1 MKPRLL
7 AIFLLIVL
15 LPLALISFLGLRL
28 ARYERQNVR
37 SQLTLL
43 LTGRL
48 NDLST
53 DIAELLEQRRI
64 QTLDLL
70 TTANPAIEPLRNI
83 TYENPYLSQVFL
95 LRSDGSIVY
104 PNPRGDITED
114 ELAFLQRT
122 QDILSY
128 DHLISQVSTDNP
140 APDTTKTQQQNSRS
154 PLPTTQGNRPRQ
166 DGVSRITQQLDSGWH
181 VWFWGH
187 GLHVLL
193 WQRLPNSDII
203 GAELDRVRLLAD
215 IIGILPEEDSSTED
229 RLQGRIILCNAASR
243 SIYQWGRF
251 EPPENTVAL
260 ARIPL
265 KSPLNSWHLEYYLS
279 PDYAQSL
286 QGQSTYFAIGIS
298 IAAATLAL
306 IILATYFYREN
317 TRQIRLA
324 GKRVTFVNQVSHEL
338 KTPLTNIRMY
348 AELLQ
353 NTPHEDQSKI
363 GKYLNII
370 VDESHRLTRLIANIL
385 SFSKSQRNKLILR
398 FTTVVVDDVIRSVL
412 DNFKA
417 SFEKRDINV
426 QFDADAP
433 NPVQADPDAIA
444 QILGNL
450 LSNVE
455 KYAASGRYVKIISK
469 IVNSTT
475 RITVADKGPGI
486 PLNMND
492 KIFQP
497 FNRISNKLTDGVS
510 GTGIGLT
517 IARQLARFHGG
528 DITLQKT
535 QMGAAFEITLQTEP
549 AHSGETQ

>member
-1 MKPRLL
+1 
-7 AIFLLIVL
+7 VL
-15 LPLALISFLGLRL
+15 LPLALIAYLGLRL
-28 ARYERQNVR
+28 ADYERQNTR
-37 SQLTLL
+37 RQLTLL
-43 LTGRL
+43 LIDQL
-48 NDLST
+48 NDISN
-53 DIAELLEQRRI
+53 DVAQLLEQRRI
-64 QTLDLL
+64 QILDLL
-70 TTANPAIEPLRNI
+70 STASPEPDRLRNI

-95 LRSDGSIVY
+95 MHRDGYIVY
-104 PNPRGDITED
+104 PNPQDDITED
-114 ELAFLQRT
+114 ELAFLQSM

-128 DHLISQVSTDNP
+128 DTIVSQSSM
-140 APDTTKTQQQNSRS
+140 DTPTPSVATTQQENSRS
-154 PLPTTQGNRPRQ
+154 SFPATERNSARQVEILPVP
-166 DGVSRITQQLDSGWH
+166 QQVDSGWY

-187 GLHVLL
+187 GLHIIL
-193 WQRLPNSDII
+193 WQSLPNGDII

-215 IIGILPEEDSSTED
+215 IIEILPEEDYSADYRPQS
-229 RLQGRIILCNAASR
+229 RIILCNAADK
-243 SIYQWGRF
+243 SIYQWGQF

-260 ARIPL
+260 AQTPL
-265 KSPLNSWHLEYYLS
+265 ISPLSSWRLKYYLS
-279 PDYAQSL
+279 LDYAQSF
-286 QGQSTYFAIGIS
+286 QSRTPYFAVAIGI
-298 IAAATLAL
+298 AAAALAL

-353 NTPHEDQSKI
+353 NTPHEDHPKTR
-363 GKYLNII
+363 KYLNII

-385 SFSKSQRNKLILR
+385 SFSKSQRNKLTLR
-398 FTTVVVDDVIRSVL
+398 FATVVVDDVIKYVL

-426 QFDADAP
+426 EFDAAAP

-455 KYAASGRYVKIISK
+455 KYAASGRYVKITSK

-475 RITVADKGPGI
+475 RITIADKGPGI

-517 IARQLARFHGG
+517 IARQLARLHGG
-528 DITLQKT
+528 DITLQKAQT
-535 QMGAAFEITLQTEP
+535 GAAFKITLQTEP